1 VTDQTQGRAG
11 GPGATTVAQ
20 FVAMGLVWG
29 ASFLFMKVALDGT
42 TPLQIV
48 WTRLVLGAVA
58 LGAVVLV
65 TRSPLP
71 RSRALWGHFAVLGVV
86 GCAVPFTLFAWAEQH
101 VSSGVASIYN
111 ATTPL
116 MTALMVT
123 LAFRVERLTR
133 DRLAGVAVGLAGVV
147 VIIAPWQLASGTGSL
162 DEVAGQVAC
171 LGAALCYGVTFAYL
185 RRFVT
190 PRGVPAV
197 TTAFLQVGFGA
208 VALLLLTP
216 VVVGSPV
223 DLSPAIVGSLVV
235 LGVLGTGVAY
245 LWNVNVLLRWGPT
258 AASTVTY
265 ITPVVGVA
273 LGVLVLD
280 ERLGWH
286 EPAGAVLVLLGIL
299 LAQGRLRRR
308 GSSTATAAAAA
319 RTAVAAEAVTQSPG
333 TAAVEVDAPAGR
345 GAAVRDLP

>member
-1 VTDQTQGRAG
+1 VNQQERPGAAG
-11 GPGATTVAQ
+11 SGATTVAQ

-42 TPLQIV
+42 SPVQIV
-48 WTRLVLGAVA
+48 WTRLLLGALV
-58 LGAVVLV
+58 LGAVVLG

-71 RSRALWGHFAVLGVV
+71 RTRALWGHFAVLGVV
-86 GCAVPFTLFAWAEQH
+86 GCAVPFSLFAWAEQH
-101 VSSGVASIYN
+101 VASGLASIYN

-133 DRLAGVAVGLAGVV
+133 ERLAGVAVGLAGVV
-147 VIIAPWQLASGTGSL
+147 VISAPWQLAGSGSSG
-162 DEVAGQVAC
+162 EVAGQLAC
-171 LGAALCYGVTFAYL
+171 LGAALCYGITFAYL

-190 PRGVPAV
+190 PHRVPAV

-208 VALLLLTP
+208 VAMLLLTP
-216 VVVGSPV
+216 WVVASPV
-223 DLSPAIVGSLVV
+223 RATPAVVGSLVV
-235 LGVLGTGVAY
+235 LGAAGTGLAY
-245 LWNVNVLLRWGPT
+245 LWNINVLLRWGPT
-258 AASTVTY
+258 ATSTVTY

-308 GSSTATAAAAA
+308 PAPSSAP
-319 RTAVAAEAVTQSPG
+319 AVRADPAVPG
-333 TAAVEVDAPAGR
+333 TPTVPAASVGPPG
-345 GAAVRDLP
+345 RDLP

>member
-1 VTDQTQGRAG
+1 
-11 GPGATTVAQ
+11 
-20 FVAMGLVWG
+20 MGLVWG

-48 WTRLVLGAVA
+48 WTRLLLGAVA

-65 TRSPLP
+65 TRAPLP

-86 GCAVPFTLFAWAEQH
+86 GCAIPFSLFAWAEQH

-123 LAFRVERLTR
+123 LAFRVEKLTR

-147 VIIAPWQLASGTGSL
+147 VIIAPWQLASGAGSL
-162 DEVAGQVAC
+162 DEAAGQLAC

-190 PRGVPAV
+190 PRGVPAL

-223 DLSPAIVGSLVV
+223 DPTPQIVGSLVV

-245 LWNVNVLLRWGPT
+245 LWNINVLLRWGPT

-308 GSSTATAAAAA
+308 GRVPA
-319 RTAVAAEAVTQSPG
+319 AVAPVAAGPVTAEAVTQSPG
-333 TAAVEVDAPAGR
+333 T
-345 GAAVRDLP
+345 GATTGSPDLR

>member
-1 VTDQTQGRAG
+1 VNQQER
-11 GPGATTVAQ
+11 PGAAGVDGSTAAQ
-20 FVAMGLVWG
+20 FVGMGLVWG

-42 TPLQIV
+42 SPVQIV
-48 WTRLVLGAVA
+48 WTRLLLGALA
-58 LGAVVLV
+58 LGVVVLV
-65 TRSPLP
+65 TRSPMP
-71 RSRALWGHFAVLGVV
+71 RARALWGHLAVLGVV
-86 GCAVPFTLFAWAEQH
+86 GCAVPFSLFAWAEQH
-101 VSSGVASIYN
+101 VASGVASIYN

-133 DRLAGVAVGLAGVV
+133 ERLAGVAVGLAGVV
-147 VIIAPWQLASGTGSL
+147 VISAPWQLAAGTGSSA
-162 DEVAGQVAC
+162 EIAGQLAC
-171 LGAALCYGVTFAYL
+171 LGAALCYGITFAYL

-190 PRGVPAV
+190 PHRVPAV

-208 VALLLLTP
+208 VAMLLLTP
-216 VVVGSPV
+216 WVVTSPV
-223 DLSPAIVGSLVV
+223 RATPAVVGSLVV
-235 LGVLGTGVAY
+235 LGVAGTGLAY
-245 LWNVNVLLRWGPT
+245 LWNINVLLRWGPT
-258 AASTVTY
+258 ATSTVTY

-308 GSSTATAAAAA
+308 
-319 RTAVAAEAVTQSPG
+319 
-333 TAAVEVDAPAGR
+333 TAAVPAAAQPGGAGRAVDPAGAGAPAASAGTA
-345 GAAVRDLP
+345 GRDLP

>member
-1 VTDQTQGRAG
+1 MDQQER
-11 GPGATTVAQ
+11 PGAAGTGASTAAQ
-20 FVAMGLVWG
+20 FVGMGLVWG
-29 ASFLFMKVALDGT
+29 ASFLFMKVALAGT
-42 TPLQIV
+42 TPVQIV
-48 WTRLVLGAVA
+48 WTRLLLGGLA

-65 TRSPLP
+65 SRSPMP
-71 RSRALWGHFAVLGVV
+71 RTTALWGHFAVLGVV
-86 GCAVPFTLFAWAEQH
+86 GCAVPFSLFAWAEQH
-101 VSSGVASIYN
+101 IASGIASIYN

-133 DRLAGVAVGLAGVV
+133 ERLAGVGVGLAGVV
-147 VIIAPWQLASGTGSL
+147 VISAPWQLATGPGSSG
-162 DEVAGQVAC
+162 EVAGQLAC

-190 PRGVPAV
+190 PHRVPAI

-208 VALLLLTP
+208 AALLLLTP
-216 VVVGSPV
+216 WVVTSPV
-223 DLSPAIVGSLVV
+223 RASPAVVGSLVV
-235 LGVLGTGVAY
+235 LGVLGTGLAY
-245 LWNVNVLLRWGPT
+245 LWNVTVLTRWGPT
-258 AASTVTY
+258 ATSTVTY

-308 GSSTATAAAAA
+308 AGTGAAGAAPPEAQGAAATA
-319 RTAVAAEAVTQSPG
+319 G
-333 TAAVEVDAPAGR
+333 
-345 GAAVRDLP
+345 RDLP

>member
-1 VTDQTQGRAG
+1 VNQQGRPGAAG
-11 GPGATTVAQ
+11 TGATTVAQ

-42 TPLQIV
+42 SPVQIV
-48 WTRLVLGAVA
+48 WTRLLLGALA
-58 LGAVVLV
+58 LGAVVLG

-71 RSRALWGHFAVLGVV
+71 RTRALWGHFAVLGVV
-86 GCAVPFTLFAWAEQH
+86 GCAVPFSLFAWAEQH
-101 VSSGVASIYN
+101 VSSGLASIYN

-133 DRLAGVAVGLAGVV
+133 ERLAGVAVGLAGVV
-147 VIIAPWQLASGTGSL
+147 VISAPWQLAAGSGASG
-162 DEVAGQVAC
+162 EVAGQLAC
-171 LGAALCYGVTFAYL
+171 LGAALCYGITFAYL

-190 PRGVPAV
+190 PHRVPAV

-208 VALLLLTP
+208 VAMLLLTP
-216 VVVGSPV
+216 WVVASPV
-223 DLSPAIVGSLVV
+223 QATPAVVGSLVV
-235 LGVLGTGVAY
+235 LGVAGTGLAY
-245 LWNVNVLLRWGPT
+245 LWNINVLLRWGPT
-258 AASTVTY
+258 ATSTVTY

-273 LGVLVLD
+273 LGVLVLG

-308 GSSTATAAAAA
+308 AAPSTTPADPAVP
-319 RTAVAAEAVTQSPG
+319 AVAAAPT
-333 TAAVEVDAPAGR
+333 APAASVGPP
-345 GAAVRDLP
+345 GRDLP

>member
-1 VTDQTQGRAG
+1 MDQQRGT
-11 GPGATTVAQ
+11 GPGASTVAQ
-20 FVAMGLVWG
+20 FVGMGLVWG

-42 TPLQIV
+42 SPLQIV
-48 WTRLVLGAVA
+48 WTRLVLGALA
-58 LGAVVLV
+58 LAVVV
-65 TRSPLP
+65 AATRSPLP
-71 RSRALWGHFAVLGVV
+71 RAGALWGHLAVLGVV

-101 VSSGVASIYN
+101 VSSGIASIYN

-133 DRLAGVAVGLAGVV
+133 DRMAGVAVGLAGVV
-147 VIIAPWQLASGTGSL
+147 VLSAPWQLAGGARAL
-162 DEVAGQVAC
+162 DEAAGQLAC
-171 LGAALCYGVTFAYL
+171 LGAALCYGITFAYL

-216 VVVGSPV
+216 WVVTSPV
-223 DLSPAIVGSLVV
+223 RLTPEIVGSLLV

-245 LWNVNVLLRWGPT
+245 LWNVRVVVRWGPT

-286 EPAGAVLVLLGIL
+286 EPAGALLVLLGIL

-308 GSSTATAAAAA
+308 RPVPAP
-319 RTAVAAEAVTQSPG
+319 VP
-333 TAAVEVDAPAGR
+333 APAGVA
-345 GAAVRDLP
+345 GDLP